1 MLSFLRYRELS
12 LLLVLSLF
20 TSSAGAE
27 DRQLCA
33 FRAAKIV
40 VAPGKS
46 VEPGFLIIDGS
57 RVDAVIAASEAV
69 PAGAKVT
76 DLGDVVITPGFVSPI
91 TTVSEGTFRGGRG
104 ALPSSPAG
112 GPGDSRSLI
121 ALSRVRAE
129 DTVHRRLGRTG
140 YTAFGWLPDAS
151 GFIAGQASVLRP
163 RTGKEK
169 TPSDLS
175 VKESAYL
182 FASFEMGKRW
192 REAVEGELRKAADI
206 VVKEEEAKK
215 KEEEARKAAAE
226 KPAEKKADEAKPGEK
241 KPDEKKPANPP
252 AAPAAKPAPP
262 DALSDAFRGQ
272 RRLILRVRSQA
283 AIDHLLR
290 ILDGLPKKPRMVL
303 VLPSLPPETV
313 QKLLERRDI
322 IEGVILAPGL
332 DTASE
337 TSVLVPA
344 ARLFA
349 EGGFDVAF
357 TPLAD
362 SIAGH
367 ASIPLHLAEMV
378 KAGMS
383 PGTVLA
389 AVTTVPARYLGLEG
403 KVGSLEKGA
412 SASFAVHDGDV
423 LGGSARLLAVYVEG
437 IQVFSDDAATSRVAG
452 EAVK

>member
-1 MLSFLRYRELS
+1 
-12 LLLVLSLF
+12 
-20 TSSAGAE
+20 
-27 DRQLCA
+27 
-33 FRAAKIV
+33 
-40 VAPGKS
+40 
-46 VEPGFLIIDGS
+46 
-57 RVDAVIAASEAV
+57 
-69 PAGAKVT
+69 
-76 DLGDVVITPGFVSPI
+76 
-91 TTVSEGTFRGGRG
+91 RGGRG

-112 GPGDSRSLI
+112 GPGDRRSLI

-169 TPSDLS
+169 TPPDLS
-175 VKESAYL
+175 LKESAYL

-192 REAVEGELRKAADI
+192 RDAVEGELRKAADT
-206 VVKEEEAKK
+206 VMKEEEAKK
-215 KEEEARKAAAE
+215 KEEEARKAAEA
-226 KPAEKKADEAKPGEK
+226 KPAEKKADDAKPDEK
-241 KPDEKKPANPP
+241 KPDEKKPDEKKPEEKKPDERKPANPP
-252 AAPAAKPAPP
+252 AAPAAAPAAPAAKPVPP
-262 DALSDAFRGQ
+262 DALSDVFRGQ
-272 RRLILRVRSQA
+272 RRLLLRVRSPA

-290 ILDGLPKKPRMVL
+290 ILDGLPKKPRVVL
-303 VLPSLPPETV
+303 VLPSLPPATV

-322 IEGVILAPGL
+322 IDGVILAPSLG
-332 DTASE
+332 TASE

-349 EGGFDVAF
+349 EGGLDVAF

-389 AVTTVPARYLGLEG
+389 AVTTIPARYLGLEG